1 MPNPLPTPE
10 PMVLRPSDFDPPLK
24 RKEPTIPWYWTIDE
38 IAAELGVT
46 SRRVRYDITGLPS
59 RKIEPNL
66 KAYKAGHLFLVPDD
80 EALHYIQRFQ
90 ERKKS

>member
-1 MPNPLPTPE
+1 MASLFTSPE
-10 PMVLRPSDFDPPLK
+10 PVVLKPEDFNPPLK
-24 RKEPTIPWYWTIDE
+24 RKEPSVPGYWTIDE

-66 KAYKAGHLFLVPDD
+66 KAYKVGHLFLVPD
-80 EALHYIQRFQ
+80 EAALDYIQRFR